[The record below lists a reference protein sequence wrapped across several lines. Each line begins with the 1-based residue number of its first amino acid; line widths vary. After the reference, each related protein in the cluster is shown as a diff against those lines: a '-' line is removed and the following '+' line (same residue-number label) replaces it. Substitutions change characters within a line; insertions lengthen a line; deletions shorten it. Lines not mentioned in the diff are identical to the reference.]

1 MLSPKSSRRLSSFAL
16 LLLFVAVEMQ
26 LAVALQPELE
36 SLTDVLADQ
45 AAIPGPFSPESPEE
59 LANME
64 EELANVEGEREQAA
78 TGVITADNEDELTEG
93 EQALIAAEP
102 ESQPDVFLPMDS
114 RSSQVQTLVAQFMDE
129 YQDEVGRTA
138 LKASVLQVLKAQ
150 RTEPRE
156 ELQEIEIGG
165 GGEDDAV
172 EIVERDMTQ
181 LMRVFLLVNYGF
193 QTSMLD
199 AKRPYVSV
207 LRLTMDCVNGTSAT
221 TTDTEPELECDIL
234 EHLDLPRTNGS
245 ALDVDPAIQR
255 EIARAAPATFLQ
267 NHTLR
272 VHYDAVEM
280 QDLALDATEAPD
292 DYETMTYVRYRVA
305 NSDDTF
311 SAQDCMVV
319 VQQTR
324 GIQTLMYTDPVCY
337 DGSSESVALSAFEY
351 TKNNLPMGALIFAAV
366 CGAVVAL
373 VLVVRHRRSHQR
385 LGYAY
390 VRSKAP
396 SHVPSQTAATGGTTY
411 GEPATAC

>member
-1 MLSPKSSRRLSSFAL
+1 MLSPKSSRPFSSFAL

-26 LAVALQPELE
+26 LTVALEPELE
-36 SLTDVLADQ
+36 PLTDVLADQ
-45 AAIPGPFSPESPEE
+45 AAIPGPFSPDSPEE

-64 EELANVEGEREQAA
+64 GEREQAA
-78 TGVITADNEDELTEG
+78 MGVIAADNEDELAEG

-102 ESQPDVFLPMDS
+102 ENQPDVFLSMDS

-129 YQDEVGRTA
+129 YQEEVGRTA

-150 RTEPRE
+150 QTEPRE
-156 ELQEIEIGG
+156 ELQEIEIGA

-172 EIVERDMTQ
+172 EIVERAMTQ
-181 LMRVFLLVNYGF
+181 LVRVFLLVNYGF

-199 AKRPYVSV
+199 SKRPYVSV
-207 LRLTMDCVNGTSAT
+207 LRLTMDCVNDTSA
-221 TTDTEPELECDIL
+221 TTDTEPDFECDIL

-373 VLVVRHRRSHQR
+373 VLVVRHRRKHQR

-396 SHVPSQTAATGGTTY
+396 SHVPSQAAATGGTTY
-411 GEPATAC
+411 GDPATAC